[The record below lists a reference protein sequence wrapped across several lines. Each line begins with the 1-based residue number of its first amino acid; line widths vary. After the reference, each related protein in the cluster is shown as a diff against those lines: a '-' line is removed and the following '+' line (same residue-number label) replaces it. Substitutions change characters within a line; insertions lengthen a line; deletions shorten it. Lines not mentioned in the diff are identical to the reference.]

1 MDRPRTSNGDEADK
15 PNLNNLNANNIK
27 DEKMPP
33 PPTITYNNSN
43 NNTTAAV
50 ANINKVSY
58 GQYQLDIYFQALTAG
73 KKPITTTD
81 PNKLEQQAR
90 EAMSPQ
96 GFNYVFGGAGEQ
108 ATMHANRLAFRQWKV
123 IPRMLRDT
131 LPRNL
136 SVKLFGKTYD
146 SPILMAPIGVQ
157 SAYHPDAETGV
168 AKACAALGVPFIHST
183 ASSTPLEEIVAA
195 LEEET
200 DLSPSSPSPEETE
213 EEPSSQATDDPTAA
227 PAPSVDK
234 AHQEEPEE
242 DHPGGAKPSS
252 HSHWF
257 QLYWPV
263 DDDITASLLSR
274 ARVAGCDVLVVT
286 LDTFTMAWRPLDL
299 DTGFLPF
306 AVGEGNALGFSD
318 SVFRQKFSDRFS
330 PPGATENPAQVEDN
344 VIAASRYWTGEVFSG
359 HAHKWEDLAAL
370 RKLWGDRP
378 IVLKGVLSVEDAV
391 IAARSGVDGI
401 IVSNHGG
408 RQLDGAVPA
417 LEMLPE
423 IVDAVGDRLTVMF
436 DSGVRTGVDVLK
448 ALALGA
454 KAVLVGR
461 PVIYGLGIAGTE
473 GAKHVLASLLADVD
487 QSMGLMGVQTI
498 GELNRSMLRKISYG
512 GDVKTSL

>member
-1 MDRPRTSNGDEADK
+1 MNPSKSINGDEADR
-15 PNLNNLNANNIK
+15 PNLNNLNANSKEEKTPPIITTTNI
-27 DEKMPP
+27 D
-33 PPTITYNNSN
+33 
-43 NNTTAAV
+43 TTTTV
-50 ANINKVSY
+50 TNRNKIAY
-58 GQYQLDIYFQALTAG
+58 GQYQIDIYFQALTAG

-96 GFNYVFGGAGEQ
+96 GFNYLFGGAGEQ

-157 SAYHPDAETGV
+157 SAYHADAETGV
-168 AKACAALGVPFIHST
+168 AKACAALNVPFIYST
-183 ASSTPLEEIVAA
+183 ASKT
-195 LEEET
+195 ET
-200 DLSPSSPSPEETE
+200 RPPTSS
-213 EEPSSQATDDPTAA
+213 APTLV
-227 PAPSVDK
+227 PDS
-234 AHQEEPEE
+234 
-242 DHPGGAKPSS
+242 KPSR
-252 HSHWF
+252 WF

-274 ARVAGCDVLVVT
+274 ARVAGCEVLVVT

-318 SVFRQKFSDRFS
+318 SVFRQKFADKF
-330 PPGATENPAQVEDN
+330 GGEAAVEDN
-344 VIAASRYWTGEVFSG
+344 ILAASRYWAGEVFSG
-359 HAHKWEDLAAL
+359 HAHKWEDLATL

-391 IAARSGVDGI
+391 LAARSGVDGI

-408 RQLDGAVPA
+408 RQLDGAVPS

-436 DSGVRTGVDVLK
+436 DSGIRTGVDVLK

-461 PVIYGLGIAGTE
+461 PVIYGLGITGTE

-487 QSMGLMGVQTI
+487 QSMGLLGAQTVA
-498 GELNRSMLRKISYG
+498 ELNRSMLRKISYG